1 MISLWHQFRL
11 RGICFTLK
19 LLFSMLNRL
28 SITLEP
34 EKSYIGYPFVQLLG
48 LRVNNLR
55 QVDA

>member
-11 RGICFTLK
+11 RSICFTLK

-28 SITLEP
+28 NITLEP
-34 EKSYIGYPFVQLLG
+34 EKSYIGYPSVQLLG
-48 LRVNNLR
+48 LRVNNFR